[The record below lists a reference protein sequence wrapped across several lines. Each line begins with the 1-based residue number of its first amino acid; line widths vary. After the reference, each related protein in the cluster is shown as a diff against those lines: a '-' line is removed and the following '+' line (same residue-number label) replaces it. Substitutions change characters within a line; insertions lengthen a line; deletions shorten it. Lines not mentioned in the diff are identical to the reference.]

1 MNKLTKR
8 KISIVSQSLVG
19 IILLIG
25 SIAFSIYCLN
35 KSTDNQHIWI
45 FISGFLSYPALALI
59 LMILS
64 LHYKCLELIA
74 FIFLLP
80 IEFFQT
86 VIPWVKLFFMFLIV
100 VLGTAAMIYYA
111 FLILEITL
119 WNRINLPL
127 TLYISFTFGSIFS
140 SFSRYGS
147 FILKIPFI
155 KRMFVERMK
164 VTNNYDKDAIRY
176 TIYLIYFIS
185 LFLSYTYQFYK
196 GSSSLQPEIVASF
209 LTYFAYD
216 RLLTNNA
223 LIASIKQESKLNFF
237 KHLDNI
243 LKK

>member
-1 MNKLTKR
+1 
-8 KISIVSQSLVG
+8 
-19 IILLIG
+19 
-25 SIAFSIYCLN
+25 
-35 KSTDNQHIWI
+35 
-45 FISGFLSYPALALI
+45 
-59 LMILS
+59 
-64 LHYKCLELIA
+64 
-74 FIFLLP
+74 
-80 IEFFQT
+80 
-86 VIPWVKLFFMFLIV
+86 
-100 VLGTAAMIYYA
+100 
-111 FLILEITL
+111 
-119 WNRINLPL
+119 
-127 TLYISFTFGSIFS
+127 
-140 SFSRYGS
+140 
-147 FILKIPFI
+147 
-155 KRMFVERMK
+155 MFVERMK